1 MRVRQGQLAAAHR
14 RNAVSET
21 LSRLTPL
28 ALLNFRQC
36 AALSRTMNKIISIDL
51 RKGNRTRNDFDPP
64 KTDDGKSI
72 ACQMPASRNYLLDI

>member
-14 RNAVSET
+14 RNAISET

-51 RKGNRTRNDFDPP
+51 RKGNRIRNDFDPP

-72 ACQMPASRNYLLDI
+72 ACQPAGTTCYISN